1 MERYRMQSEE
11 HIPCNVFLS
20 TGPVIFKPVENQSS
34 FKQIIIIPEY
44 FVYREIWAILSLVG
58 TSHEEVEL
66 RVDFNT
72 SLTLASDKR
81 SMTIDDQSHLKKG
94 K

>member
-1 MERYRMQSEE
+1 MQSEE
-11 HIPCNVFLS
+11 HIPCNVFLSS

-44 FVYREIWAILSLVG
+44 FGYREIRATLSLVG

-66 RVDFNT
+66 GVYSNI
-72 SLTLASDKR
+72 SLTLVSDITR
-81 SMTIDDQSHLKKG
+81 DQ
-94 K
+94 